1 MWNESFFSA
10 PQLKRDSLGSASRGL
25 TGLRVHITGASG
37 TGTSTLGKAFAEA
50 TGAQWL
56 DLDDFYWLPTSP
68 PFQLKRPKAERLA
81 LLVDRI
87 RESTDV
93 VVSGSLVEWGREV
106 EDGWDLIVFLTAP
119 TPVRIGRLRARD
131 VARYGSVNPAF
142 LVWAERYDVP
152 DFTGRSRVLHERW
165 LAQRSSRILR
175 LDAELPLPKLV
186 GALRQASHG
195 AA

>member
-1 MWNESFFSA
+1 MSWW
-10 PQLKRDSLGSASRGL
+10 PLGSVSRGL
-25 TGLRVHITGASG
+25 TVLRVHITGASG

-87 RESTDV
+87 RESPDV
-93 VVSGSLVEWGREV
+93 VVSGSLIQWGREV
-106 EDGWDLIVFLTAP
+106 EDGWDLIVFLSAP

-131 VARYGSVNPAF
+131 MARYGLVNPAF
-142 LVWAERYDVP
+142 LVWAERYDDP
-152 DFTGRSRVLHERW
+152 DFTGRNRALHERW
-165 LAQRSSRILR
+165 LAQRSCRILR
-175 LDAELPLPKLV
+175 LDAELPLAKLV
-186 GALRQASHG
+186 LALRKASQG